1 MPIVL
6 FENAFE
12 GNVTNNVAIASDK
25 VISVFQVLDPL
36 DAKKKKLFTAIYAGP
51 DLTWT
56 VKEPMDVVLNRLNN
70 ETYVAYSIEQ
80 KEANEVAQLVEPT
93 PTKKTKTKK

>member
-12 GNVTNNVAIASDK
+12 GNATNNVAINSEK

-36 DAKKKKLFTAIYAGP
+36 DKDKKKLFTAIYAGP

-56 VKEPMDVVLNRLNN
+56 VKEPMDEVLNRLNR
-70 ETYVAYSIEQ
+70 ETYVAYTIEQ
-80 KEANEVAQLVEPT
+80 KEANPVAQLVEPK
-93 PTKKTKTKK
+93 PKKTKK

>member
-6 FENAFE
+6 FKNAFE

-36 DAKKKKLFTAIYAGP
+36 DASKKRLFTAIYAGP

-56 VKEPMDVVLNRLNN
+56 VKEPMDEVLNRLNK
-70 ETYVAYSIEQ
+70 ETYVAYTIEQ
-80 KEANEVAQLVEPT
+80 KEANPVAQLVESSP
-93 PTKKTKTKK
+93 KKTKTKK

>member
-1 MPIVL
+1 MAIVL

-12 GNVTNNVAIASDK
+12 GMASSKLAINAEK

-36 DAKKKKLFTAIYAGP
+36 DKKKKRLFTAIYAGV

-56 VKEPMDVVLNRLNN
+56 VKDPIEEVIKKLNDNPRL
-70 ETYVAYSIEQ
+70 
-80 KEANEVAQLVEPT
+80 
-93 PTKKTKTKK
+93 